1 MTTNHVIEALS
12 RYGVQLLT
20 DPFKRDVQ
28 LAKCMLPYCYFKLDG
43 HERNGQVIVLN
54 RNYKPLG
61 HTGRE
66 WVDYQLPQWD
76 YCKGRLDRP
85 MGTETWWFFN
95 DGTAPWQS
103 ADHLANYLRTIADCL
118 ADLLERGSDE

>member
-28 LAKCMLPYCYFKLDG
+28 LAKCMLPYCYYKLADG
-43 HERNGQVIVLN
+43 RVIVLN

-66 WVDYQLPQWD
+66 WIDYELPQWE
-76 YCKGRLDRP
+76 YCKGQLAQP
-85 MGTETWWFFN
+85 MEPQTWWFFN
-95 DGTAPWQS
+95 DSTAPWQS
-103 ADHLANYLRTIADCL
+103 PDHLAAYLRHVAECL
-118 ADLLERGSDE
+118 ADLTERGSHE